1 MSKNDCMKP
10 DIELKCSFCG
20 SKACCSEEQ
29 KEFPEFCP
37 SILFKST
44 IKETNKR
51 YAENAMI
58 RSLALES
65 ARVEAEGYGKWTRI
79 EETINFAKRLEV
91 KNIGIAHCEGLR
103 REALVVHK
111 ILETKGFHVNSVCCK
126 VGKLDKMDLGLKNE
140 EKVHPDQFETACNP
154 IAQAEVLSRA
164 GCEFNIVI
172 GLCVGH
178 DSLFLMHSK
187 VPTTVLIVKD
197 RVLGHNPVAALY
209 TSQSYYKRLMH

>member
-1 MSKNDCMKP
+1 MEP
-10 DIELKCSFCG
+10 EIELKCSFCG
-20 SKACCSEEQ
+20 LKACCSEGQTEH
-29 KEFPEFCP
+29 PEFCP
-37 SILFKST
+37 TKLFEST
-44 IKETNKR
+44 IIKANKS

-58 RSLALES
+58 RSLARES

-91 KNIGIAHCEGLR
+91 KKIGIAHCEGLR
-103 REALVVHK
+103 REAMVVHK
-111 ILETKGFHVNSVCCK
+111 ILVTNGFQVNSVCCK

-154 IAQAEVLSRA
+154 IAQAEVLCEA
-164 GCEFNIVI
+164 GSEFNIVI

-178 DSLFLMHSK
+178 DSLFMMHSK
-187 VPTTVLIVKD
+187 VPTTILIVKD

-209 TSQSYYKRLMH
+209 TSQSYYKRLMQ

>member
-1 MSKNDCMKP
+1 MKTET
-10 DIELKCSFCG
+10 ELKCSFCG
-20 SKACCSEEQ
+20 LKACCSEEQ
-29 KEFPEFCP
+29 TEYPEFCP
-37 SILFKST
+37 TNMFEST
-44 IKETNKR
+44 IIEANKR
-51 YAENAMI
+51 YAENALI

-79 EETINFAKRLEV
+79 EETINFARRLAV

-111 ILETKGFHVNSVCCK
+111 ILETNGFQVHSVCCK
-126 VGKLDKMDLGLKNE
+126 VGKLDKMDLGLKDK
-140 EKVHPDQFETACNP
+140 EKVHPGKFESACNP
-154 IAQAEVLSRA
+154 IAQAEVLYQA

-178 DSLFLMHSK
+178 DSLFMMHSK

-209 TSQSYYKRLMH
+209 TSQSYYKRLLH